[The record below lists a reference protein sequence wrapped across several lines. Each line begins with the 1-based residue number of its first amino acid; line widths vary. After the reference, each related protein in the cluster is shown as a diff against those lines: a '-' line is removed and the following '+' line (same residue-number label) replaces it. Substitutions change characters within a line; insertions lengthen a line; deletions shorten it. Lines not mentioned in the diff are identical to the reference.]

1 GGEGGRERLGSRTA
15 PEFMIEL
22 FRLEVP
28 EVGQGLVEI
37 KGAARDPG
45 DRAKIAV
52 VAHDS
57 RTDPIGACIGMR
69 GSRVQAV
76 SNELNGERL
85 DIVLWNENPA
95 QFVIHAMS
103 PAELPS

>member
-1 GGEGGRERLGSRTA
+1 
-15 PEFMIEL
+15 MIEL

-37 KGAARDPG
+37 SGAARDPAI
-45 DRAKIAV
+45 RAKIAV

-69 GSRVQAV
+69 RIARPGCVERTQRRAHRHRAVERQSRA
-76 SNELNGERL
+76 S
-85 DIVLWNENPA
+85 
-95 QFVIHAMS
+95 S
-103 PAELPS
+103 